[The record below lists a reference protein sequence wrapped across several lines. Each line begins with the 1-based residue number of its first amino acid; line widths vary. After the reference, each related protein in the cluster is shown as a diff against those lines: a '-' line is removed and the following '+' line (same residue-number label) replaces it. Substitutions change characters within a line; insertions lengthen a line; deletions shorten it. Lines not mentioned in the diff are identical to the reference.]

1 MKPIKVDRLSF
12 LGLQATNYKGMI
24 AHYHDVIGLPITET
38 DPAATFFSCGVG
50 AHALSIHESDQR
62 GFKCLGFEISSH
74 QSLDEV
80 AKTLAE
86 TGIKAH
92 RRSDPFPLISECIAL
107 QDSDGYEVILHHS
120 AATAGPPYSNSGIQP
135 DKLGHV
141 AMFVESAARSE
152 EFYSRVLGFRTSDWV
167 EDYFVFMR
175 CNADHHT
182 MNFQTAA
189 RKGMFHF
196 AFELRDFSQIGRS
209 SDILAS
215 QDIKLAWGPGRHGPG
230 HNVFTYHRDPDQ
242 NIVEFYCDLDR
253 MSDES
258 LGYFDPRPFH
268 QEFPQKPKIW
278 SLKSNPHPSNL
289 WGPSAPAG
297 WRD

>member
-1 MKPIKVDRLSF
+1 MKLVHVNRLSF
-12 LGLQATNYKGMI
+12 LRLQAIKYMDMI
-24 AHYHDVIGLPITET
+24 AHYKDVVGLPIA
-38 DPAATFFSCGVG
+38 DSSSDSTFFSCGVG
-50 AHALSIHESDQR
+50 SYALSVHRSDQR
-62 GFKCLGFEISSH
+62 GFKSLGLEVSRD
-74 QSLDEV
+74 QSLDDIGNILV
-80 AKTLAE
+80 HA
-86 TGIKAH
+86 GIEAH
-92 RRSDPFPLISECIAL
+92 RRSDPFPQISDCLTFE
-107 QDSDGYEVILHHS
+107 DTDGYQVFLHHGTPS
-120 AATAGPPYSNSGIQP
+120 AEIPYSNSGIQP

-141 AMFVESAARSE
+141 AMFVESATRSKK
-152 EFYSRVLGFRTSDWV
+152 FYSNVLGFRTSDWV

-182 MNFQTAA
+182 MNFQTGA

-209 SDILAS
+209 SDILANHGV
-215 QDIKLAWGPGRHGPG
+215 KLAWGPGRHGPG
-230 HNVFTYHRDPDQ
+230 HNVFTYHRDPDN

-268 QEFPQKPKIW
+268 QEFPQRPKIW
-278 SLKSNPHPSNL
+278 SLKSHPHPSNL
-289 WGPSAPAG
+289 WGPAPPAG